1 MNYTKHYQLNQWDAV
16 DRVLREDFNA
26 DNQKVDAALAEIKAQ
41 PCFTKLAETVTTES
55 VHTLLYDLPSI
66 DWANWQIVRIDLR
79 LINGNGG
86 NGEVSLNGG
95 GRYTSIMGGS
105 SSTPFFITTLQT
117 EAAPETRAP
126 GRIFLLPMGEP
137 DTDVR
142 AVSIGAYGF
151 CYSRPSY
158 RWPQKAVPS
167 VLAAALRC
175 GGCGKTDKKTGPS
188 DVSPKGLFI
197 NSLI

>member
-95 GRYTSIMGGS
+95 GQYTSIMGGS

-151 CYSRPSY
+151 CYSILDVPYQELTQLSVATKGSAFRPGC
-158 RWPQKAVPS
+158 RIAVW
-167 VLAAALRC
+167 
-175 GGCGKTDKKTGPS
+175 GMH
-188 DVSPKGLFI
+188 
-197 NSLI
+197 

>member
-1 MNYTKHYQLNQWDAV
+1 MNLNYTKHYQLNQWDAV

-26 DNQKVDAALAEIKAQ
+26 DN
-41 PCFTKLAETVTTES
+41 LAETVTTES

-95 GRYTSIMGGS
+95 GQYTSIMGGS

-151 CYSRPSY
+151 CYSILN
-158 RWPQKAVPS
+158 VPYQ
-167 VLAAALRC
+167 
-175 GGCGKTDKKTGPS
+175 
-188 DVSPKGLFI
+188 
-197 NSLI
+197 